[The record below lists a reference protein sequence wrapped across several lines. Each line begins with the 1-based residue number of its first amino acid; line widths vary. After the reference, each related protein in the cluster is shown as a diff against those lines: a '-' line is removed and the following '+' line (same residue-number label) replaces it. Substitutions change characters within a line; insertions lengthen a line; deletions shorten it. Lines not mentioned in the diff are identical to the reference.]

1 MMTSTAAA
9 PPPIASPP
17 APAPGPGRAPAPV
30 DIRDSR
36 RRWLVLAV
44 LCVGVFMLL
53 LDGTIVNIAI
63 PDVMTDL
70 ETGFSQVEWVM
81 NGYLLAFAVLLITSG
96 RFGDL
101 WGRKAI
107 FMGGLAVFTLASLA
121 CGLAPSIGLLIGFR
135 VVQGVGGAMMMPNT
149 LSIITNVFHPHER
162 GKAMGF
168 WGAVSGFSLALGPSL
183 GGLLVEASS
192 WRWIFII
199 NVPIGII
206 LFLVAIWYVPESTEP
221 GSVRQIDYPGVAVL
235 TLSLFALTFALIEG
249 QKYGWSS
256 PLILGLFA
264 GTVVGMALFA
274 WIELH
279 QVQPLMQLSLFRN
292 RSYSLTNL
300 VALILSF
307 GMMGVFFLLPIFLQ
321 AILGYSAIKAGLV
334 MTPLAAIVIV
344 SAPVAGTLSDRIGA
358 KWPIFVGM
366 LVTALGFYLT
376 RRVVV
381 TDGSWSD
388 LVLPFII
395 SGFGIGM
402 VMPPMTSAA
411 MGSVP
416 PEKAGQAS
424 GVISSF
430 RQIGSVLGIAVM
442 GAVLQS
448 RAVSYI
454 QDGVSAK
461 LATVPFSLPDTVKQQ
476 IVDAVGSSAVNMG
489 QMRTG
494 GGIGAAMPDGIAQMM
509 EQVPASMAGQVSE
522 FFSNLFSMDFI
533 MGEFAH
539 AMRTTYL
546 FSIIL
551 LVVGAA
557 LALGIVGRKPRA
569 RK

>member
-1 MMTSTAAA
+1 MEYGM
-9 PPPIASPP
+9 
-17 APAPGPGRAPAPV
+17 
-30 DIRDSR
+30 
-36 RRWLVLAV
+36 LVREAWR
-44 LCVGVFMLL
+44 
-53 LDGTIVNIAI
+53 T
-63 PDVMTDL
+63 TR
-70 ETGFSQVEWVM
+70 QH
-81 NGYLLAFAVLLITSG
+81 
-96 RFGDL
+96 RFL
-101 WGRKAI
+101 W
-107 FMGGLAVFTLASLA
+107 
-121 CGLAPSIGLLIGFR
+121 
-135 VVQGVGGAMMMPNT
+135 
-149 LSIITNVFHPHER
+149 
-162 GKAMGF
+162 
-168 WGAVSGFSLALGPSL
+168 
-183 GGLLVEASS
+183 
-192 WRWIFII
+192 
-199 NVPIGII
+199 
-206 LFLVAIWYVPESTEP
+206 
-221 GSVRQIDYPGVAVL
+221 
-235 TLSLFALTFALIEG
+235 
-249 QKYGWSS
+249 
-256 PLILGLFA
+256 ILGLFA

-279 QVQPLMQLSLFRN
+279 QVQPLMQLSLFRT

-461 LATVPFSLPDTVKQQ
+461 LAAVPFSLPDTVKQQ

-489 QMRTG
+489 QMRAG